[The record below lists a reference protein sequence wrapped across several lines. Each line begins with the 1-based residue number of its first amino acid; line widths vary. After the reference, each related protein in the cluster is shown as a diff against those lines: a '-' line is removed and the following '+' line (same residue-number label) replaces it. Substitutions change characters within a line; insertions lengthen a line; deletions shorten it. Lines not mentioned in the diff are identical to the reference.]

1 MYKTLFYTLAEQIKK
16 KQFKKIKNHKIQLIL
31 KLIFRR
37 GDSFL
42 SKLKDTFETFNLLLE
57 VSGTKQ
63 LSFRTKFFF

>member
-1 MYKTLFYTLAEQIKK
+1 VYKTLFYTLAEQIKK